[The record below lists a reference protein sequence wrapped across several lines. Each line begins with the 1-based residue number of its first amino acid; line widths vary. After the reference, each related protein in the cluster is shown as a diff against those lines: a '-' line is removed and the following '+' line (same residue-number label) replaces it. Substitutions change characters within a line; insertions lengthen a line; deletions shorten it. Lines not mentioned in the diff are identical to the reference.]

1 MNKLSLY
8 NRVWAEIDLDNL
20 VYNLENIKKKILPQ
34 THIMAVVKAD
44 AYGHGAVEISRVLVK
59 NGVSMLAVAIIDE
72 ALQLRHFNF
81 DVPILILGFTPF
93 ELSEQV
99 VENEISQTVYT
110 YEQAYYLSQAAQK
123 IGKKAKIHI
132 KVDTGMGRIG
142 FLCCNESIQT
152 VLNIAKLPNI
162 ELEGIFSHFSSAD
175 DPDSDHFTHEQF
187 MKFEN
192 FVKELNKNGVYFK
205 YKHIANSS
213 AAIRFPQ
220 YQLDVVR
227 LGLILYGLYP
237 SSSLKEHLSIKP
249 VMSVKAR
256 VINVKEVPEGF
267 PISYNR
273 RYITTRKSK
282 IATIP
287 IGYADGFTRVGS
299 SQRHVL
305 IKGEF
310 AKVVGSI
317 CMDQCMVD
325 VTDIEDVKIGD
336 EVVIIGRQGKN
347 EILADH
353 LAEQIG
359 TINYEVVCSFSKR
372 IPRVY
377 IKDGR
382 VVKILNYIL

>member
-1 MNKLSLY
+1 MSLY
-8 NRVWAEIDLDNL
+8 SRVWAEINLDNL
-20 VYNLENIKKKILPQ
+20 IYNVNSIKKKISPNTQ
-34 THIMAVVKAD
+34 IMAVVKAD
-44 AYGHGAVEISRVLVK
+44 AYGHGAIEVSRVLVR
-59 NGVSMLAVAIIDE
+59 NGINMLAVAIIDE
-72 ALQLRHFNF
+72 ALQLRHYNF

-93 ELSEQV
+93 ELSAQV
-99 VENEISQTVYT
+99 VENDISQTVYT
-110 YEQAYYLSQAAQK
+110 FEQAYYLNEAAKK
-123 IGKKAKIHI
+123 IGKKAKVHI

-142 FLCCNESIQT
+142 FLCNKESIET
-152 VLNIAKLPNI
+152 IIKIASLSHI

-175 DPDSDHFTHEQF
+175 DPESDSFTYEQF
-187 MKFEN
+187 LKFEN
-192 FVKELNKNGVYFK
+192 FVKELNKNRVYFK

-220 YQLDVVR
+220 YQLDIVR
-227 LGLILYGLYP
+227 LGLVLYGLYP
-237 SSSLKEHLSIKP
+237 SEAVKTEISLKP
-249 VMSVKAR
+249 VMSIKAK
-256 VINVKEVPEGF
+256 VINVKEVPKGY

-273 RYITTRKSK
+273 KYVTPCKSK

-299 SQRHVL
+299 EKRYVL
-305 IKGEF
+305 INGEY
-310 AKVVGSI
+310 AKVVGNI

-325 VTDIEDVKIGD
+325 VTHIGDVKIGD

-347 EILADH
+347 EITADDLAS
-353 LAEQIG
+353 QIG
-359 TINYEVVCSFSKR
+359 TINYEVICSVSKR